1 MTQNVFD
8 SNPNARR
15 AVKHSTGLAGDEL
28 DRVIDGLAGPV
39 SLRRREKTP
48 AREVGLEHSNFRK
61 KLMRMKDTL
70 PDAEQRHQA
79 AEERILWLAAKRRSS
94 QGLTTGS
101 NVTQNALA
109 EALPKMQITVESP
122 DPVIEASDVT
132 PVDDANSK
140 T

>member
-1 MTQNVFD
+1 
-8 SNPNARR
+8 
-15 AVKHSTGLAGDEL
+15 
-28 DRVIDGLAGPV
+28 
-39 SLRRREKTP
+39 
-48 AREVGLEHSNFRK
+48 
-61 KLMRMKDTL
+61 MKDTI

-79 AEERILWLAAKRRSS
+79 AEERILSLAEELSEAASEKLIAEVEADRLKPADLVKTYSAATNQVAAKRRWS

-109 EALPKMQITVESP
+109 EALSKMQITVESP